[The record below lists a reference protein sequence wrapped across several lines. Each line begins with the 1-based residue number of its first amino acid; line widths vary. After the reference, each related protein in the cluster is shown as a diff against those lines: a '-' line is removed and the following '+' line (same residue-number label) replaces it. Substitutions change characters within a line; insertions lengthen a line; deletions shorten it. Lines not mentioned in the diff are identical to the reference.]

1 MTKAKK
7 ALCLALTVVMVI
19 GVFAFSALAA
29 DQTATFTVTASET
42 QIEVGDTITVTVMA
56 ETDYYAAATGMP
68 IYYDEAV
75 FDYVAGSLQAVEVFG
90 TGGATS
96 VVDNAAE
103 PAGLLNVVIVPLDSY
118 GAVSRHLSGTLL
130 TFQLTAKAEGTSEIG
145 LRAEDQKTGGYI
157 GGPLYCGAYASED
170 VTSAVTAT
178 GQTFI
183 LNNTTVTVGTAAEP
197 ELQLSENGTS
207 AGTIIDRTSYCAN
220 GAGFIY
226 GIDVYDLYGDA
237 EILDKL
243 TTPSGSIRV
252 TANDMGVYS
261 TGAKIE
267 LLSASGDVVETYYYI
282 YFGDINGDGVVDFS
296 DVTTVE
302 GINSFMDFDFAAG
315 DGSVAGMAADINGD
329 EVIDFTDVTY
339 VEGVNS
345 YIDFPMQS
353 ETAATVAAN
362 KGISQ

>member
-68 IYYDEAV
+68 IYYDAEV
-75 FDYVAGSLQAVEVFG
+75 FDYVAGSLQVVEVFG

-96 VVDNAAE
+96 VFDNAAE

-118 GAVSRHLSGTLL
+118 GAVSRYLTGTLL
-130 TFQLTAKAEGTSEIG
+130 TFRLTAKAEGTSEIG
-145 LRAEDQKTGGYI
+145 LRAEDQKTESHI

-183 LNNTTVTVGTAAEP
+183 LNNATVTVGTAAQP
-197 ELQLSENGTS
+197 ELAVIEGTTGVIDTENKYVYGVTAGDAATLYFEALNGGSINMVANDAGATNGTG
-207 AGTIIDRTSYCAN
+207 AQLQLLDAQGGVLDTYTLIIF
-220 GAGFIY
+220 G
-226 GIDVYDLYGDA
+226 DVNGDA
-237 EILDKL
+237 SVDATDSSLIMQIVAR
-243 TTPSGSIRV
+243 TT
-252 TANDMGVYS
+252 T
-261 TGAKIE
+261 
-267 LLSASGDVVETYYYI
+267 LSDIQTFAGDV
-282 YFGDINGDGVVDFS
+282 NGDTLCDATDASLIMQGVAR
-296 DVTTVE
+296 T
-302 GINSFMDFDFAAG
+302 
-315 DGSVAGMAADINGD
+315 GSVP
-329 EVIDFTDVTY
+329 
-339 VEGVNS
+339 VNP
-345 YIDFPMQS
+345 F
-353 ETAATVAAN
+353 A
-362 KGISQ
+362 

>member
-75 FDYVAGSLQAVEVFG
+75 FDYVAGSLQVVEVFG

-96 VVDNAAE
+96 VFDNAAE

-145 LRAEDQKTGGYI
+145 LRAEDQKTESHI

-183 LNNTTVTVGTAAEP
+183 LNNATVTVGTAAQP
-197 ELQLSENGTS
+197 ELAVIENTTGFIDTENKYVYGVTAGDVAENFFEALNGGSINMIANDTGAENGT
-207 AGTIIDRTSYCAN
+207 
-220 GAGFIY
+220 GAQ
-226 GIDVYDLYGDA
+226 LQLLDA
-237 EILDKL
+237 Q
-243 TTPSGSIRV
+243 
-252 TANDMGVYS
+252 
-261 TGAKIE
+261 
-267 LLSASGDVVETYYYI
+267 GDVVATYTLI
-282 YFGDINGDGVVDFS
+282 IFGDVNGDASVDATDSSLIMQIVARTTTLS
-296 DVTTVE
+296 DIQT
-302 GINSFMDFDFAAG
+302 FAG
-315 DGSVAGMAADINGD
+315 DVNGDTLCDATDASLIMQGVARTGSVP
-329 EVIDFTDVTY
+329 
-339 VEGVNS
+339 VNP
-345 YIDFPMQS
+345 F
-353 ETAATVAAN
+353 A
-362 KGISQ
+362 

>member
-75 FDYVAGSLQAVEVFG
+75 FDYVAGSLQVVEVFG

-96 VVDNAAE
+96 VFDNAAE

-145 LRAEDQKTGGYI
+145 LRAEDQKTESHI

-220 GAGFIY
+220 GAGFVY
-226 GIDVYDLYGDA
+226 GIDAYSDA
-237 EILDKL
+237 DILDKL
-243 TTPSGSIRV
+243 ATPAGSIRV
-252 TANDMGVYS
+252 TANDSGVYS

-267 LLSASGDVVETYYYI
+267 LLNATGDVVETYYYV
-282 YFGDINGDGVVDFS
+282 YFGDVNGDGYSDSGDVSIIDGVASWIDFS
-296 DVTTVE
+296 
-302 GINSFMDFDFAAG
+302 FMAG
-315 DGSVAGMAADINGD
+315 DGSAAAMAADVNGD
-329 EVIDFTDVTY
+329 TFVDSGDVSVVDSIASWVLITTQA
-339 VEGVNS
+339 E
-345 YIDFPMQS
+345 I
-353 ETAATVAAN
+353 AATVAA
-362 KGISQ
+362 GLGVA

>member
-75 FDYVAGSLQAVEVFG
+75 FDYVAGSLQVVEVFG

-96 VVDNAAE
+96 VFDNAAE

-145 LRAEDQKTGGYI
+145 LRAEDQKTESHI

-197 ELQLSENGTS
+197 ELQLTEAGAS
-207 AGTIIDRTSYCAN
+207 AGGVISIA
-220 GAGFIY
+220 Y
-226 GIDVYDLYGDA
+226 GVSDGYTGVVMGLETLGYNMTDDMITLEDA
-237 EILDKL
+237 L
-243 TTPSGSIRV
+243 TTPSGYIEIDTSKSGGAE
-252 TANDMGVYS
+252 T
-261 TGAKIE
+261 TGAEIKLYSDDGE
-267 LLSASGDVVETYYYI
+267 LLETYVFI
-282 YFGDINGDGVVDFS
+282 YFGDVNMDGLVSSSDATAIEEYEFYIADIAEEYRLLAADLNGDYFPSSADATMIEEYEFYIVDS
-296 DVTTVE
+296 LP
-302 GINSFMDFDFAAG
+302 SQSACAA
-315 DGSVAGMAADINGD
+315 VYA
-329 EVIDFTDVTY
+329 
-339 VEGVNS
+339 
-345 YIDFPMQS
+345 
-353 ETAATVAAN
+353 
-362 KGISQ
+362 

>member
-75 FDYVAGSLQAVEVFG
+75 FDYVAGSLQVVEVFG

-96 VVDNAAE
+96 VFDNAAE

-145 LRAEDQKTGGYI
+145 LRAEDQKTESHI

-220 GAGFIY
+220 GAGFVY
-226 GIDVYDLYGDA
+226 GIDAYSDA
-237 EILDKL
+237 DILDKL
-243 TTPSGSIRV
+243 ATPAGSIRV
-252 TANDMGVYS
+252 TANDSGVYS

-267 LLSASGDVVETYYYI
+267 LLNATGDVVETYYYV
-282 YFGDINGDGVVDFS
+282 YFGDVNGDSFVDGGDGSTVDGVASYTDF
-296 DVTTVE
+296 T
-302 GINSFMDFDFAAG
+302 FMAG
-315 DGSVAGMAADINGD
+315 DGSAYAMAADMNGD
-329 EVIDFTDVTY
+329 GFIDGGDGSTIDSIA
-339 VEGVNS
+339 S
-345 YIDFPMQS
+345 YTSFPTQA
-353 ETAATVAAN
+353 EIAAIVAA
-362 KGISQ
+362 GLGVTA

>member
-75 FDYVAGSLQAVEVFG
+75 FDYVAGSLQVVEVFG

-96 VVDNAAE
+96 VFDNAAE

-145 LRAEDQKTGGYI
+145 LRVEDQKTESHI

-197 ELQLSENGTS
+197 ELQPSENGTAS
-207 AGTIIDRTSYCAN
+207 GVIIDRVSYCAN
-220 GAGFIY
+220 GDGFVY
-226 GIDVYDLYGDA
+226 GIDAYSDA
-237 EILDKL
+237 DILDKL
-243 TTPSGSIRV
+243 ATPSGSIRV
-252 TANDMGVYS
+252 TANDTYGAYS

>member
-75 FDYVAGSLQAVEVFG
+75 FDYVAGSLQVVEVFG

-96 VVDNAAE
+96 VFDNAAE

-145 LRAEDQKTGGYI
+145 LRAEDQKTESHI

-183 LNNTTVTVGTAAEP
+183 LNNATVTVGTAAQP
-197 ELQLSENGTS
+197 ELAVIEGTTGVIDTENKYVYGVTVGDVAENFFEALNGGSINMVANDAGAENGTG
-207 AGTIIDRTSYCAN
+207 AQLQLLDAQGGVLDTYTLIIF
-220 GAGFIY
+220 G
-226 GIDVYDLYGDA
+226 DVNGDA
-237 EILDKL
+237 SVDATDSSLIMQIVAR
-243 TTPSGSIRV
+243 TT
-252 TANDMGVYS
+252 T
-261 TGAKIE
+261 
-267 LLSASGDVVETYYYI
+267 LSDIQTFAGDV
-282 YFGDINGDGVVDFS
+282 NGDTLCDATDASLIMQGVAR
-296 DVTTVE
+296 T
-302 GINSFMDFDFAAG
+302 
-315 DGSVAGMAADINGD
+315 GSVP
-329 EVIDFTDVTY
+329 
-339 VEGVNS
+339 VNP
-345 YIDFPMQS
+345 F
-353 ETAATVAAN
+353 A
-362 KGISQ
+362 

>member
-75 FDYVAGSLQAVEVFG
+75 FDYVAGSLQVVEVFG
-90 TGGATS
+90 AGGATS
-96 VVDNAAE
+96 VFDNAAE

-118 GAVSRHLSGTLL
+118 GAVSRYLTGTLL

-145 LRAEDQKTGGYI
+145 LRAEDQKTESHI

-183 LNNTTVTVGTAAEP
+183 LNNTTVTVGTAAQP
-197 ELQLSENGTS
+197 ELAVKEGTTGFIDTENKYVYGVTAGDVAENFFEALNGGSINMIANDAGATNGTG
-207 AGTIIDRTSYCAN
+207 AQLQLLDAQGGVLDTYTLIIF
-220 GAGFIY
+220 G
-226 GIDVYDLYGDA
+226 DVNGDA
-237 EILDKL
+237 SVDATDSSLIMQIVAR
-243 TTPSGSIRV
+243 TT
-252 TANDMGVYS
+252 T
-261 TGAKIE
+261 
-267 LLSASGDVVETYYYI
+267 LSDIQTFAGDV
-282 YFGDINGDGVVDFS
+282 NGDTLCDATDASLIMQGVAR
-296 DVTTVE
+296 T
-302 GINSFMDFDFAAG
+302 
-315 DGSVAGMAADINGD
+315 GSVP
-329 EVIDFTDVTY
+329 
-339 VEGVNS
+339 VNP
-345 YIDFPMQS
+345 F
-353 ETAATVAAN
+353 A
-362 KGISQ
+362 